1 LNYYSNFFD
10 KLLIQFNGTAIKPGM
25 IKNILFYGLLLA
37 SVFSCQQKDDAIK
50 PEYTLRFGHL
60 ANEQNIWHLAALRFA
75 EEVHVRSEGRIV
87 VKVYPNEQLGK
98 EMDMLTGILGGSM
111 DLMITAESL
120 ENWSLPYAI
129 LCATPYAIR
138 DSEHLKKVAGG
149 PIGKEIEEHI
159 INIAGLKPIAWF
171 ERGARNLTTN
181 VPVRH
186 PDDLK
191 GLTIRVPNVSLF
203 VATWSGLGAK
213 PTPMAFS
220 EVFTALQQ
228 STIHGQENPF
238 ALIRNAGL
246 YEVQKYVNL
255 TEHVKGWAYVVMGD
269 KKFEKMPA
277 DLQTII
283 LESAKIMQEY
293 EHELYLQQEELDAQF
308 LKDKGMEFIEVDK
321 EAFIEL
327 ASKAV
332 MEHFT
337 EGQKSLYRRVQE
349 VE

>member
-1 LNYYSNFFD
+1 MPHLRFLGICLFS
-10 KLLIQFNGTAIKPGM
+10 LLI
-25 IKNILFYGLLLA
+25 
-37 SVFSCQQKDDAIK
+37 FSCAKDPGQEKA
-50 PEYTLRFGHL
+50 EYVLRFGHL
-60 ANEQNIWHLAALRFA
+60 ANEQNIWHKAALKFA
-75 EEVHVRSEGRIV
+75 EEVEQRSGGRMI

-98 EMDMLTGILGGSM
+98 EMDMITGILGEVM
-111 DLMITAESL
+111 DIMITAESL

-138 DSEHLKKVAGG
+138 DSEHLHKVAGG
-149 PIGKEIEEHI
+149 EIGQEIAQHI
-159 INIAGLKPIAWF
+159 IEVAGLKPIAYF

-191 GLTIRVPNVSLF
+191 GLIIRVPNVSLY
-203 VATWSGLGAK
+203 VSTWSALGAK

-255 TEHVKGWAYVVMGD
+255 TEHVKGWAYVVMGN
-269 KKFEKMPA
+269 KQFEKLPE
-277 DLQTII
+277 DLQQVIM
-283 LESAKIMQEY
+283 ESAQIMQEY
-293 EHELYLQQEELDAQF
+293 EHQLYLEQEELDAQF

-321 EAFIEL
+321 GAFEQLARKAVQESFTKGQIEL
-327 ASKAV
+327 Y
-332 MEHFT
+332 E
-337 EGQKSLYRRVQE
+337 RIQE
-349 VE
+349 LR

>member
-1 LNYYSNFFD
+1 MPHLRFLGICLFS
-10 KLLIQFNGTAIKPGM
+10 LLI
-25 IKNILFYGLLLA
+25 
-37 SVFSCQQKDDAIK
+37 FSCAKDPGQEKA
-50 PEYTLRFGHL
+50 EYVLRFGHL
-60 ANEQNIWHLAALRFA
+60 ANEQNIWHKAALKFA
-75 EEVHVRSEGRIV
+75 EEVEQRSGGRMI

-98 EMDMLTGILGGSM
+98 EMDMITGILGEVM
-111 DLMITAESL
+111 DIMITAESL

-138 DSEHLKKVAGG
+138 DSEHLHKVAGG
-149 PIGKEIEEHI
+149 EIGQEIAKHI
-159 INIAGLKPIAWF
+159 IEVAGLKPIAYF

-191 GLTIRVPNVSLF
+191 GLIIRVPNVSLY
-203 VATWSGLGAK
+203 VSTWSALGAK

-255 TEHVKGWAYVVMGD
+255 TEHVKGWAYVVMGN
-269 KKFEKMPA
+269 KQFEKLPE
-277 DLQTII
+277 DLQQVIM
-283 LESAKIMQEY
+283 ESAQIMQEY
-293 EHELYLQQEELDAQF
+293 EHQLYLEQEELDAQF

-321 EAFIEL
+321 GAFEQLARKAVQESFTKGQIEL
-327 ASKAV
+327 Y
-332 MEHFT
+332 E
-337 EGQKSLYRRVQE
+337 RIQE
-349 VE
+349 LR

>member
-1 LNYYSNFFD
+1 MIRNFVLCV
-10 KLLIQFNGTAIKPGM
+10 LLITGI
-25 IKNILFYGLLLA
+25 
-37 SVFSCQQKDDAIK
+37 FSCQQKGSTNK

-60 ANEQNIWHLAALRFA
+60 ANEQNIWHLAALKFA
-75 EEVHVRSEGRIV
+75 DEVFQRSEGRIL

-98 EMDMLTGILGGSM
+98 EMDMITGILGGSM
-111 DLMITAESL
+111 DLMLTAESL
-120 ENWSLPYAI
+120 ENWSLPLAI
-129 LCATPYAIR
+129 MCATPYAIR
-138 DSEHLKKVAGG
+138 DSDHLQKVASG

-159 INIAGLKPIAWF
+159 VSISGLKPIAWF

-191 GLTIRVPNVSLF
+191 NLIIRVPNVSLF
-203 VATWSGLGAK
+203 VSTWSGLGAK
-213 PTPMAFS
+213 PTPMSFS

-255 TEHVKGWAYVVMGD
+255 TEHVKGWAYIVMGN
-269 KKFEKMPA
+269 KKFESMPT
-277 DLQTII
+277 DLQNVI

-293 EHELYLQQEELDAQF
+293 EHRLFLEQEELDAQF

-327 ASKAV
+327 AGRAV

-337 EGQKSLYRRVQE
+337 EEQQRMYRRVQE

>member
-1 LNYYSNFFD
+1 MIRNFVLFA
-10 KLLIQFNGTAIKPGM
+10 LLITGI
-25 IKNILFYGLLLA
+25 
-37 SVFSCQQKDDAIK
+37 FSCQQKDSTNR

-60 ANEQNIWHLAALRFA
+60 ANEQNIWHLAALKFA
-75 EEVHVRSEGRIV
+75 DEVNQRSEGRV
-87 VKVYPNEQLGK
+87 LVKVYPNEQLGK

-111 DLMITAESL
+111 DLMVTAESL
-120 ENWSLPYAI
+120 ENWSLPLAI
-129 LCATPYAIR
+129 MCATPYAIR
-138 DSEHLKKVAGG
+138 DSDHLQKVAGG

-159 INIAGLKPIAWF
+159 ISIAGLKPIAWF

-181 VPVRH
+181 IPIRH

-191 GLTIRVPNVSLF
+191 NLIIRVPNVSLF

-255 TEHVKGWAYVVMGD
+255 TEHVKGWAYVVMGN

-277 DLQTII
+277 DLQNVI
-283 LESAKIMQEY
+283 LESSKIMQEY
-293 EHELYLQQEELDAQF
+293 EHKLFLEQEELDAQF

-321 EAFIEL
+321 EAFIAL
-327 ASKAV
+327 ASQAV
-332 MEHFT
+332 MKHFT
-337 EGQKSLYRRVQE
+337 EEQKKLYRRMQE

>member
-1 LNYYSNFFD
+1 MLHLRILVIWFFSV
-10 KLLIQFNGTAIKPGM
+10 LIFSCGTAPSQEK
-25 IKNILFYGLLLA
+25 A
-37 SVFSCQQKDDAIK
+37 
-50 PEYTLRFGHL
+50 EYVLRFGHL
-60 ANEQNIWHLAALRFA
+60 ANEQNIWHKAALKFA
-75 EEVHVRSEGRIV
+75 EEVEQRSEGRMV

-98 EMDMLTGILGGSM
+98 EMDMITGILGEVM
-111 DLMITAESL
+111 DIMITAESL

-138 DSEHLKKVAGG
+138 DSDHLHKVAGG
-149 PIGKEIEEHI
+149 EIGQEIANHI
-159 INIAGLKPIAWF
+159 IEVAGLRPIAYF

-181 VPVRH
+181 IPIRH

-191 GLTIRVPNVSLF
+191 GLIIRVPNVSLF
-203 VATWSGLGAK
+203 VSTWSALGAK

-255 TEHVKGWAYVVMGD
+255 TEHVKGWAYVVIGN
-269 KKFEKMPA
+269 KQFERLPA
-277 DLQTII
+277 DLQEVII
-283 LESAKIMQEY
+283 TSAQVMQDY
-293 EHELYLQQEELDAQF
+293 EHQLFLEQEELDAQF
-308 LKDKGMEFIEVDK
+308 LKEKGMEFIEVDK

-337 EGQKSLYRRVQE
+337 EAQKSLYKRVQE
-349 VE
+349 EGGK